1 MEELKNPL
9 LECPSSVT
17 VRRNPPRRAKTTPLI
32 AHNTTPAPKSVSKR
46 KQISS
51 FPLQEFLQCDVLPP
65 PPPQIPSSSL
75 SSNSSSTTSNN
86 NSNSENLR
94 VFLRIKPISITSN
107 TSTTTTTSRRKGDGV
122 KGKAALPVSK
132 KKSLKKIESE
142 TSCLV
147 VNDVQSVT
155 LSPPQSLQEAKRFK
169 SEVYDGFTQVFD
181 TDSTQIQVYEK
192 VMEPLV
198 VDFMDGKSGMVA
210 AMGPTGSGKTH
221 TIFGSPKNPGM
232 LSLAFAHIFGR
243 LKSSYYISMFE
254 IYSER
259 GKGEKLID
267 LSSSDGPDLFL
278 QQSSVRG
285 LQEVMV
291 SSVVEA
297 EAVIARG
304 MLRRATAVT
313 NSNSQS
319 SRSQCIINIR
329 CAPEVTDGDEVL
341 SNNAVLTIVDLAG
354 AEREKKT
361 GNQGTRLLESNFIN
375 NTSMVFGLCLRSLLE
390 HQKNPKKPLQKHF
403 QNSLLTKYL
412 REYLEGKKRMAL
424 ILTVKSGVD
433 DYLDVSFLL
442 RQASPYMKIKFNVIE
457 EEPCP
462 KRNISKLPR
471 EDKPK
476 RRRLSDPDAYKID
489 ESKSGRDPKLETEL
503 ISVPLQ
509 QQECLNGSISSSRS
523 VRLEIHERLQLE
535 EYRIELNRLKRNEQV
550 MLKFSKALWNVL
562 KQYKR
567 KLEDS
572 ENEVQCLKQSLEK
585 ENVRYVELE
594 KEKEELMTCSLYFK
608 QSAEF
613 SGIQSCEN
621 GIRGAKCKTD
631 NHSNGDEEERGSWPS
646 DLIVSSST
654 EQFLVDNATCSTVKQ
669 STDLGEEKM
678 TSPASEVSSN
688 EESGSV
694 DRCNTSIGDSKRSSA
709 SKIQK
714 EKQQR
719 RQMPSPSL
727 LVKEKNELKTD
738 NEIVKGS
745 QILPTEKTGSVDTC
759 SMGKINSENI
769 SPCKGLSGKK
779 PRRRLLP
786 ASSIL
791 LREINDLDLDYEN
804 ERPMGSS
811 RGERK
816 LAADGIGRTQG
827 SVSLL
832 KLLTNLNL

>member
-1 MEELKNPL
+1 MEDLKSPL
-9 LECPSSVT
+9 LECPSAVT
-17 VRRNPPRRAKTTPLI
+17 VRRNPPRRAKAPFTTTS
-32 AHNTTPAPKSVSKR
+32 NSTPASKSLLKR
-46 KQISS
+46 KEISS
-51 FPLQEFLQCDVLPP
+51 FPLQEILQCQLVPP
-65 PPPQIPSSSL
+65 PLHPT
-75 SSNSSSTTSNN
+75 SSSTSSTTTTTATNN
-86 NSNSENLR
+86 NHSEHLR
-94 VFLRIKPISITSN
+94 VFLRIKPLNSN
-107 TSTTTTTSRRKGDGV
+107 NSTTTTTTTTSKQV
-122 KGKAALPVSK
+122 KGKAALPALK
-132 KKSLKKIESE
+132 KKSLKKTESD
-142 TSCLV
+142 SLCLV
-147 VNDVQSVT
+147 VNDSQSVT
-155 LSPPQSLQEAKRFK
+155 LTPPQSLQDAKRFK

-221 TIFGSPKNPGM
+221 TIFGSPKNHGM
-232 LSLAFAHIFGR
+232 ISLAFAHIFG
-243 LKSSYYISMFE
+243 LSTSSYYISMFE

-285 LQEVMV
+285 LQEVMI

-329 CAPEVTDGDEVL
+329 GAPEMADGDEVL
-341 SNNAVLTIVDLAG
+341 PNNAVLTIVDLAG

-424 ILTVKSGVD
+424 ILTVKAGVD
-433 DYLDVSFLL
+433 DYLDASFLL

-457 EEPCP
+457 EEPCQ

-471 EDKPK
+471 EEKPK
-476 RRRLSDPDAYKID
+476 RRKLSDPDAYKID
-489 ESKSGRDPKLETEL
+489 ESKSGKDPRLETEL
-503 ISVPLQ
+503 VSVPLQ
-509 QQECLNGSISSSRS
+509 QQECLHCSISSSRS
-523 VRLEIHERLQLE
+523 AKLEINERLQLE
-535 EYRIELNRLKRNEQV
+535 EYRVEINRLKRNEQV

-562 KQYKR
+562 KQYKS
-567 KLEDS
+567 KLEET
-572 ENEVQCLKQSLEK
+572 ENEVRGLKESLEK

-594 KEKEELMTCSLYFK
+594 KEKEELMSCSRYFK
-608 QSAEF
+608 QQSAE
-613 SGIQSCEN
+613 SSDIQSCEN
-621 GIRGAKCKTD
+621 GIGNGGKCIND
-631 NHSNGDEEERGSWPS
+631 DDHSNGDKKERDSWPS
-646 DLIVSSST
+646 DSIVSSSI
-654 EQFLVDNATCSTVKQ
+654 EQFLVENATCSATEQ
-669 STDLGEEKM
+669 STVLGEDEM
-678 TSPASEVSSN
+678 TSHASEVSPN

-694 DRCNTSIGDSKRSSA
+694 DRCNASIGDLRHSS

-719 RQMPSPSL
+719 RRIPSPSM
-727 LVKEKNELKTD
+727 LVKERNDLETD
-738 NEIVKGS
+738 NEMIKDS
-745 QILPTEKTGSVDTC
+745 QILPTEKAGSVDTC
-759 SMGKINSENI
+759 SMGKIDSENI
-769 SPCKGLSGKK
+769 SSCKSLSEKK

-786 ASSIL
+786 ASSVL
-791 LREINDLDLDYEN
+791 LREINDLDLNYEN

-811 RGERK
+811 RGGRK

-832 KLLTNLNL
+832 KLLSNLNL